1 MGFWSSVGSFVSSAV
16 SSVARTVSSAASS
29 VYNTAKNIAGKAI
42 DWIADKAEG
51 FVDGVKKVWSA
62 VKPYVEHIR
71 TAIRAA
77 ALVVPIP
84 WLKGAL
90 LMLDTGLGALTAFEN
105 SPIAKKVR
113 DAIDWAIKLAK
124 RWKWEKELDQQH
136 RRDRLEVQELT
147 EAKQHQ
153 ENLRFAE
160 REIVDESQRHQLEL
174 AAAINDYEIAN
185 TELANTIEKGVN
197 EYDHYLRLRAVQ
209 KLLKLIDGK
218 FRSAKT
224 VDELSADDLFLVR
237 IASDLIKDNPEL
249 KTEAAQRLDRILT
262 SVYGKALQPFIFEEL
277 TAAWGKRVKAL
288 GTEWAEKNKSYAK
301 DSMLYKRL
309 EIAKKVQGELSVEE
323 ALQLDILKM
332 ELPKQKQ
339 LLDGLA
345 TKQRDLD
352 RYVGA
357 TEGFLQLLEKSE
369 EQIEKEDRSY
379 LLDEGATVGKLLIEC
394 AQNDTPFSNLSEED
408 RELLTDY
415 SNIFKEESK
424 TRTKTLLEVTV

>member
-42 DWIADKAEG
+42 GWIADKAEG

-62 VKPYVEHIR
+62 VKPYVNEIHL
-71 TAIRAA
+71 ALRAA
-77 ALVVPIP
+77 AKIIPIP
-84 WLKGAL
+84 WLSGAFL
-90 LMLDTGLGALTAFEN
+90 LLDTGLMALTAFEN
-105 SPIAKKVR
+105 SPIAKLVNN
-113 DAIDWAIKLAK
+113 AINWSIKLAK
-124 RWKWEKELDQQH
+124 RWKEKELSKKDI
-136 RRDRLEVQELT
+136 LTKEEVEQ
-147 EAKQHQ
+147 AKIHQ
-153 ENLRFAE
+153 KNLRFAE

-174 AAAINDYEIAN
+174 ASAINDYEIAN
-185 TELANTIEKGVN
+185 TELANTIERGVN

-209 KLLKLIDGK
+209 KLLKIIDGK

-249 KTEAAQRLDRILT
+249 KTEAAQRLDRVLT

-277 TAAWGKRVKAL
+277 TAAWGKRVKTL
-288 GTEWAEKNKSYAK
+288 STEWEEKNKIYAK

-309 EIAKKVQGELSVEE
+309 EIAKKVQGELSAEE
-323 ALQLDILKM
+323 ALQLDICKI

-339 LLDGLA
+339 LLDDLA

-394 AQNDTPFSNLSEED
+394 AQKDTPFSSLAKED
-408 RELLTDY
+408 KELLTDY
-415 SNIFKEESK
+415 ANIFKEESK
-424 TRTKTLLEVTV
+424 IRTKTLLEVTV